1 MPAVYWFYPKLPP
14 STNKIY
20 FSRGGGRQ
28 LTDRARKYKNSLV
41 RWLGKEIAKSGLT
54 TFRDDVPYE
63 VRLLF
68 AFEREFVINKGWPK
82 KAKSRFKKADTT
94 NLDKLVLDAL
104 ATAIGVDDCAFFSV
118 QLTKCISHKP
128 GVSIVLRELFCEPD
142 DVESRWYMDTEEV
155 LYLE

>member
-1 MPAVYWFYPKLPP
+1 MTAEYWFYPKLPP

-20 FSRGGGRQ
+20 FNRGGGRQ
-28 LTDRARKYKNSLV
+28 LTNKARTYKNTLV

-68 AFEREFVINKGWPK
+68 AFKRDSVITKGWPK
-82 KAKSRFKKADTT
+82 KAKSRFRKADTT

-104 ATAIGVDDCAFFSV
+104 AKAIGVDDCAFFSV
-118 QLTKCISHKP
+118 ELTKCISRKP
-128 GVSIVLRELFCEPD
+128 GVSIVLRELSCEPM
-142 DVESRWYMDTEEV
+142 DVESHWFMSLEEV
-155 LYLE
+155 LFDE